1 MRKIFVGCLWTLLF
15 ILVLVAVVSF
25 TAIAKGW
32 VGYMPPV
39 EDLQNPI
46 SRFATQIYSS
56 DMQILGTWNYNKEN
70 RICVEYKELPTS
82 LVDALIATEDVR
94 FREHSGIDFIALTRA
109 IVKRGLLGQV
119 SAGGGSTITQQ
130 LAKQLY
136 SGKAHSVT
144 ERLLQ
149 KPIEW
154 VIAVQLERNYT
165 KDEIIT
171 LYLNYFDFLHNAV
184 GIKTAANVYFSKDP
198 KDLTPTE
205 AATLVGLCKNPSYFN
220 PVRHPERCRE
230 RRNVVLMQMEK
241 AEYITA
247 QQRDSMM
254 ATPLKL
260 KFHAA
265 DHKEGPATYFR
276 EFLRLYMTAKKPDRS
291 K

>member
-119 SAGGGSTITQQ
+119 SAGGGSTIFSQPRH
-130 LAKQLY
+130 
-136 SGKAHSVT
+136 GSV
-144 ERLLQ
+144 
-149 KPIEW
+149 I
-154 VIAVQLERNYT
+154 
-165 KDEIIT
+165 
-171 LYLNYFDFLHNAV
+171 
-184 GIKTAANVYFSKDP
+184 
-198 KDLTPTE
+198 DLP
-205 AATLVGLCKNPSYFN
+205 
-220 PVRHPERCRE
+220 
-230 RRNVVLMQMEK
+230 
-241 AEYITA
+241 
-247 QQRDSMM
+247 
-254 ATPLKL
+254 
-260 KFHAA
+260 
-265 DHKEGPATYFR
+265 
-276 EFLRLYMTAKKPDRS
+276 
-291 K
+291 

>member
-109 IVKRGLLGQV
+109 IVKRG
-119 SAGGGSTITQQ
+119 
-130 LAKQLY
+130 
-136 SGKAHSVT
+136 H
-144 ERLLQ
+144 
-149 KPIEW
+149 
-154 VIAVQLERNYT
+154 
-165 KDEIIT
+165 
-171 LYLNYFDFLHNAV
+171 
-184 GIKTAANVYFSKDP
+184 
-198 KDLTPTE
+198 
-205 AATLVGLCKNPSYFN
+205 
-220 PVRHPERCRE
+220 
-230 RRNVVLMQMEK
+230 
-241 AEYITA
+241 
-247 QQRDSMM
+247 
-254 ATPLKL
+254 
-260 KFHAA
+260 
-265 DHKEGPATYFR
+265 
-276 EFLRLYMTAKKPDRS
+276 
-291 K
+291 